1 MKQLNGR
8 KVKTGIAAVGL
19 AAGMLLTPMPASAA
33 SGDVAAM
40 GCQTTSAVLTYTSG
54 GTWSRNCSGTYSI
67 GRSATRFSAGGW
79 SGYVT
84 YPAWPDG
91 HREFC
96 DFQSFSIGSTVT
108 SVTLY
113 ATKAP
118 WCP

>member
-1 MKQLNGR
+1 MK
-8 KVKTGIAAVGL
+8 AGL
-19 AAGMLLTPMPASAA
+19 AAMGMATAMVLAPAPASAA
-33 SGDVAAM
+33 SGNVGIM
-40 GCQTTSAVLTYTSG
+40 GCQSTSAVLTYTSG
-54 GTWSRNCSGTYSI
+54 GTWSRNCSGTYQV
-67 GRSATRFSAGGW
+67 GRSATKFSAGGW

-96 DFQSFSIGSTVT
+96 DFQSFNIGSTVT